1 MKIISINLTFK
12 NSVMNTPNKI
22 KNMNAPRG
30 KKKKKSSS
38 SKIKPKLWV
47 AGLHFQVKLT

>member
-22 KNMNAPRG
+22 KNMNAPRE
-30 KKKKKSSS
+30 KKKKSSS